1 MNKNQEEEEEEASNL
16 GIDLFIYSRSS
27 EFWVANFA
35 CLGNKNKIPNF
46 VESFPIVVI
55 LLLIFI
61 VSLMLVIT
69 EMDFY
74 AMKRKKLQK
83 LCMKHGI
90 RANLKNVEMAE
101 RLTLLLKVIK
111 IRPSMFFL
119 ILSSFGLSIL
129 NFWEEELGSLA

>member
-1 MNKNQEEEEEEASNL
+1 MFRQQNQ
-16 GIDLFIYSRSS
+16 
-27 EFWVANFA
+27 
-35 CLGNKNKIPNF
+35 IPNF
-46 VESFPIVVI
+46 VESLPIVLI
-55 LLLIFI
+55 LLIFI
-61 VSLMLVIT
+61 VSLIPVIT

-111 IRPSMFFL
+111 IRPFL
-119 ILSSFGLSIL
+119 IWVINFKVLGGRTGFFGFIL
-129 NFWEEELGSLA
+129 